1 MPNIKI
7 QKIQQNDK
15 MLQYTVMKDYA
26 REEEDGVMTLAFR
39 FNTTE
44 SRDAFFDKFVELQ
57 KEMEELLKKKE

>member
-15 MLQYTVMKDYA
+15 MLQYTVMKDFA

-44 SRDAFFDKFVELQ
+44 ARDAFFDKFVELQ